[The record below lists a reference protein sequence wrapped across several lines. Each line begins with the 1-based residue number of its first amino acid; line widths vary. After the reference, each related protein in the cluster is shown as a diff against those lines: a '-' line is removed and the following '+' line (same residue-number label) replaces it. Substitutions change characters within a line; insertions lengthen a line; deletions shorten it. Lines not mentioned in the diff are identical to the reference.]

1 MDVEPVSNDLLEAE
15 MDEFFRFLEHF
26 SEIDDPRIDRGKK
39 HKLVDILFI
48 AVSCFLC
55 GGRTFIDMED
65 CGNGMES
72 WFKKYIELP
81 EGVPSH
87 DTFRRVFSVLSP
99 EAFEACFVKWTQT
112 LHTMTQGEVIALDG
126 KTIRHSFDTAT
137 DQRAIHVVSAW
148 ATENGLALG
157 HVKVDSKSNEIKAL
171 PKLLE
176 MLDVK
181 GRVVTIDA
189 MGCQKNIAEKIVD
202 KKGDYVLCVKANHE
216 FLHESLVRFFNEREG
231 LDGIAHTRS
240 TSEEKKRGRIERRDC
255 WAVQAD
261 PEWLGFGEGWK
272 GLRSIAAVKR
282 ERTIK
287 QETSAEWRYYITSLP
302 GDADRIAKAVREH
315 WGIENSLHYVLDV
328 TMGEDECHV
337 RKDHSPENL
346 ATLRR
351 IVVNICK
358 RDKSPMKGVPSIR
371 RPMLSARWNQ
381 DNLERLL
388 VTCF

>member
-1 MDVEPVSNDLLEAE
+1 
-15 MDEFFRFLEHF
+15 MDEFFGFVEHF
-26 SEIDDPRIDRGKK
+26 SEIEDSRIDRGKK

-65 CGNGMES
+65 CGHGMES
-72 WFKKYIELP
+72 WFRKYIELP
-81 EGVPSH
+81 EGIPSH
-87 DTFRRVFSVLSP
+87 DTFRRVFSILSP

-112 LHTMTQGEVIALDG
+112 LHTMTDGQVIALDG

-137 DQRAIHVVSAW
+137 DQRAIHIVSAW

-157 HVKVDSKSNEIKAL
+157 HVKVDGKSNEIKAI

-176 MLDVK
+176 MLDIK

-189 MGCQKNIAEKIVD
+189 MGCQKDIAKDIID

-216 FLHESLVRFFNEREG
+216 FLHDSLVRFFDLKEG
-231 LDGIAHTRS
+231 LEGIEHTHWVSKERNRS
-240 TSEEKKRGRIERRDC
+240 RNEKREC
-255 WAVQAD
+255 WAVEAD

-272 GLRSIAAVKR
+272 GLRSIAALRRV
-282 ERTIK
+282 RTIK
-287 QETSAEWRYYITSLP
+287 EEKSVEWRYYITSLP
-302 GDADRIAKAVREH
+302 GDAERIAKAVREH
-315 WGIENSLHYVLDV
+315 WGIENSLHYILDV
-328 TMGEDECHV
+328 TMGEDESRA

-351 IVVNICK
+351 IVINMCK
-358 RDKSPMKGVPSIR
+358 RDKTPMKGVPSIR
-371 RPMLSARWNQ
+371 RRMLSARWNQ

-388 VTCF
+388 TT

>member
-1 MDVEPVSNDLLEAE
+1 LEIGVEPVSNDLLEAH
-15 MDEFFRFLEHF
+15 MDDFCGLAEHF
-26 SEIDDPRIDRGKK
+26 SEIEDVRLDRGKK

-72 WFKKYIELP
+72 WFRKYIELL
-81 EGVPSH
+81 GGIPSH
-87 DTFRRVFSVLSP
+87 DTFRRVFSLLSP
-99 EAFEACFVKWTQT
+99 EAFEVCFVKWTQT
-112 LHTMTQGEVIALDG
+112 LHAMTDGQVIALDG

-137 DQRAIHVVSAW
+137 DKRAIHIVSAW

-157 HVKVDSKSNEIKAL
+157 HVKVDGKSNEIKAI

-176 MLDVK
+176 MLDIK
-181 GRVVTIDA
+181 DRVVTIDA
-189 MGCQKNIAEKIVD
+189 LGCQKDIAKDIIE
-202 KKGDYVLCVKANHE
+202 KKGDYVLCVKANQE
-216 FLHESLVRFFNEREG
+216 FLHESLVRFFNEQE
-231 LDGIAHTRS
+231 GIAGIEHTHWAGKERN
-240 TSEEKKRGRIERRDC
+240 RGRDEKREC
-255 WAVQAD
+255 WAVESTPD
-261 PEWLGFGEGWK
+261 WLGFGEGWT

-282 ERTIK
+282 VRTIK
-287 QETSAEWRYYITSLP
+287 QEKSIEWRYYITSLP
-302 GDADRIAKAVREH
+302 GDAKRIAKVVREH

-328 TMGEDECHV
+328 TMGEDESRA
-337 RKDHSPENL
+337 RKDHSAANL

-358 RDKSPMKGVPSIR
+358 RDKTPMKGVITIR
-371 RPMLSARWNQ
+371 RRMMSARWNQ

-388 VTCF
+388 VT